1 MADIFEDEIVDI
13 KPFAIKRPYFVY
25 GSTLSSPE
33 KKHIELIKAFEL
45 FKKNTGA
52 PHRLVLAGNDGPYA
66 EEIHKAAF
74 DSQFASDIF
83 LTGFFPH
90 ENFARLYGG
99 AEACLFPSVNEGV
112 GLPILEAMACGIPVI
127 CSEKG
132 ALKEIGGTAPLY
144 YNSDK
149 ADVIDQLALNMQKI
163 TEDKELRDNMIT
175 DGILWANEFNWE
187 DTVKKTLEILL

>member
-1 MADIFEDEIVDI
+1 MSISF
-13 KPFAIKRPYFVY
+13 
-25 GSTLSSPE
+25 
-33 KKHIELIKAFEL
+33 
-45 FKKNTGA
+45 
-52 PHRLVLAGNDGPYA
+52 
-66 EEIHKAAF
+66 
-74 DSQFASDIF
+74 
-83 LTGFFPH
+83 
-90 ENFARLYGG
+90 
-99 AEACLFPSVNEGV
+99 
-112 GLPILEAMACGIPVI
+112 PVI
-127 CSEKG
+127 SSAKG